1 MCTACIVSKIP
12 GEGNSRGKVGFF
24 ISQYKFLASLLSLH
38 GVSVFFMLTFL
49 AFFLLILDSGF
60 LKPEGLGLDLGFTTG
75 LRCGSVAWLPRWKWV
90 VVLIKVIL
98 NMQNSGWHVGLPS

>member
-12 GEGNSRGKVGFF
+12 GESNSRGKVGFF

-60 LKPEGLGLDLGFTTG
+60 LEARRPGFGSQLHHWVEMWVCGL
-75 LRCGSVAWLPRWKWV
+75 VASLEMGCCV
-90 VVLIKVIL
+90 D
-98 NMQNSGWHVGLPS
+98 